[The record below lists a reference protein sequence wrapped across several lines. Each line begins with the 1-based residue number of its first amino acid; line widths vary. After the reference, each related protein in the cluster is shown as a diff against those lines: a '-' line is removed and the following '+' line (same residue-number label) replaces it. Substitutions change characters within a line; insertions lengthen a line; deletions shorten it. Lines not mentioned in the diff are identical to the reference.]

1 MFYIILFTLRCTER
15 YEQTQPC
22 FKIYSIILLE
32 FKSCSAFQLD
42 AHFEAADESNRE
54 MKYIPGDAFIIK
66 CIDGFDLTS
75 GEKFTV
81 LKCTGDEDWVPS
93 VTQLPTCVQQVLTTQ
108 MYKLY
113 NAIMQLLREFLIS
126 HGTSPGGSPH
136 HPTPKKQKPA
146 ANLSCSPRMKFD
158 VLVR

>member
-1 MFYIILFTLRCTER
+1 MFYIILFTIRCTER
-15 YEQTQPC
+15 YEQTQPR

-75 GEKFTV
+75 GEKFIV

-93 VTQLPTCVQQVLTTQ
+93 VTQLPTCVQQVPTTQ

-126 HGTSPGGSPH
+126 HGLSPGGSTH
-136 HPTPKKQKPA
+136 HTKPPTKGRAKKTSVWG
-146 ANLSCSPRMKFD
+146 AN
-158 VLVR
+158 